1 MGIVFS
7 ITESEVGM
15 QMFFL
20 SLILLMISASTNAS
34 PTPVCSAAMGI
45 PSPQILLSNGT
56 VVPGRPSPSNFYPV
70 YTVSINAK
78 KGDKLFV
85 DSSFEVTTNLPYAAA
100 LYRFLAV
107 SDSPPVPTIQTTT
120 YPTSITVSGLVMG
133 RPSGDNI
140 DRKYSWTK
148 RDTIVGW
155 HETKSDATTDPIYI
169 SLILYTTS
177 SHASL
182 GDYLTVQ
189 PGYGHICVTNFGQ

>member
-1 MGIVFS
+1 VS
-7 ITESEVGM
+7 M
-15 QMFFL
+15 QALLL
-20 SLILLMISASTNAS
+20 SLVLLIVSVSTNAS
-34 PTPVCSAAMGI
+34 PTPVCSVTMGI
-45 PSPQILLSNGT
+45 PSPQILLSTGT
-56 VVPGRPSPSNFYPV
+56 IVPGQPSPSNFYPV
-70 YTVSINAK
+70 YFVSINAK

-85 DSSFEVTTNLPYAAA
+85 ESSFEVTTNLPYAAA
-100 LYRFLAV
+100 LYRYLAV
-107 SDSPPVPTIQTTT
+107 SDSPPAPTIQTTV

-155 HETKSDATTDPIYI
+155 HETKLDATTDPIYI

-177 SHASL
+177 SSAKF

-189 PGYGHICVTNFGQ
+189 PEYGHICVTNFGQ

>member
-1 MGIVFS
+1 M
-7 ITESEVGM
+7 
-15 QMFFL
+15 
-20 SLILLMISASTNAS
+20 
-34 PTPVCSAAMGI
+34 
-45 PSPQILLSNGT
+45 
-56 VVPGRPSPSNFYPV
+56 

-100 LYRFLAV
+100 VYRYLAI
-107 SDSPPVPTIQTTT
+107 SDSPPQPTIQTTI

-155 HETKSDATTDPIYI
+155 HETISDATTNPIYI
-169 SLILYTTS
+169 SLILYTAS
-177 SHASL
+177 SSAIS
-182 GDYLTVQ
+182 GDYLTVL